1 MRVLTVIMIAIVLLL
16 QYRIWFGQHGVRDYR
31 ELQQELARQEQINNT
46 LTQRNQLIEADIRD
60 LRSALEAVEERARNE
75 LGFVRPEETFFRLI
89 PKVEEDNDS

>member
-60 LRSALEAVEERARNE
+60 LRFQYRWNFVNARHVFQGNNGS
-75 LGFVRPEETFFRLI
+75 LGDI
-89 PKVEEDNDS
+89 SK